1 MSESVFNRQ
10 LARLRVAYAAS
21 PLKRFLTWW
30 GRELWALAPAPVRA
44 LFADRRDEVLIR
56 LTPATVELTR
66 GRRDPQT
73 FERSTEPSELQAT
86 LSRLLSG
93 EEEPP
98 RAILAL
104 PPERVLVRTIQL
116 PAAAEE
122 NLRQVLS
129 FEMDRQTPFRADQI
143 YFDQRVAARDTAA
156 KQIKVEL
163 ALVPRTSVDPELAAL
178 AALGVAL
185 DGADAAAPG
194 EARAGFNLLPAEK
207 RARRRN
213 IWLTINLALAAVVV
227 VGLFVVMAQ
236 SVSGR
241 AAALEKLRVE
251 TERVHTEAKAVAAL
265 RNTLRDAIDGANFLV
280 EKKGAR
286 PPLSDLILDVTRR
299 LGNDTWLQ
307 RLSLNG
313 DQVQLQGQS
322 KEAAGLIT
330 ILQQSKLLETPA
342 LQGAIT
348 PDARTG
354 KEQFLIQAKVRKPVE
369 QPAAGKKGADGAA
382 ADKASTE
389 TTTPAD
395 QSPTPAAENSDAAA
409 AQG

>member
-44 LFADRRDEVLIR
+44 LFADRREEVLIR

-66 GRRDPQT
+66 GRREPQV
-73 FERSTEPSELQAT
+73 FERTGDPAELQAT
-86 LSRLLSG
+86 LARLLSG

-104 PPERVLVRTIQL
+104 PPERVLVRAITL

-143 YFDQRVAARDTAA
+143 YFDQRVAHRDIAA

-163 ALVPRTSVDPELAAL
+163 ALVPRASVDPDLSAL
-178 AALGVAL
+178 STLGVAL
-185 DGADAAAPG
+185 DGADSAAPG
-194 EARAGFNLLPAEK
+194 ELRAGFNLLPAEK
-207 RARRRN
+207 RAHRRN

-227 VGLFVVMAQ
+227 IGLFVVMVQ

-280 EKKGAR
+280 EKKGSR
-286 PPLSDLILDVTRR
+286 PPLSDLLLDVTRL

-330 ILQQSKLLETPA
+330 ILQQSKLMESPA

-354 KEQFLIQAKVRKPVE
+354 KEQFLIQAKVKK
-369 QPAAGKKGADGAA
+369 PAAPARAK
-382 ADKASTE
+382 TE
-389 TTTPAD
+389 AKPAEGEP
-395 QSPTPAAENSDAAA
+395 PTSAPTSAPAPEAPAETSDAAA